1 MDLGEDLRLKKAA
14 TAAAVGKSEAG
25 SHPSQGLNGCNS
37 LTCTKM
43 ATMPMS
49 ESRIAPR
56 EVQSRLVVEF
66 AMKRETN
73 ENGSTTVTAAVRVTY
88 PWSLPACS
96 AAHAS
101 EEESFRRLLSDTCGA
116 APEAEQHRRRRG
128 LPICN
133 ALIAAAHK
141 VCSTVSARCFM
152 TDFYSAEANG
162 LIFATPCYNGISTL
176 SSLGKL
182 RPSLNASSRTNNLSI
197 RLNRTTRFYR
207 IRAPAVLAA
216 IHSQVCTYKYVH
228 GYIKIH
234 TTIGMKTYDGDYCDR
249 PR

>member
-14 TAAAVGKSEAG
+14 TAAAGGKTEAG
-25 SHPSQGLNGCNS
+25 SHPSQVLNGCNS

-49 ESRIAPR
+49 ESRIAPG
-56 EVQSRLVVEF
+56 EVQSPLVLEF

-133 ALIAAAHK
+133 VLIAPPHM

-162 LIFATPCYNGISTL
+162 LIFPTPRYNGISTL
-176 SSLGKL
+176 SSLKL
-182 RPSLNASSRTNNLSI
+182 RPSLNLSSRTNNLSI

-207 IRAPAVLAA
+207 IRAPAVLAL
-216 IHSQVCTYKYVH
+216 IHGQVWTYKYVH
-228 GYIKIH
+228 DYIKIH
-234 TTIGMKTYDGDYCDR
+234 ATIGMKTYDGDYCGR